1 MFDAKEMFRKMVT
14 QKYLD
19 RKNIKDI
26 SLLRSKTKEDLNM
39 ASDVDFERLLSEE
52 EREVLKK
59 ENSKVKIEAELR
71 KMVDKTSFSMD
82 WDIRS

>member
-1 MFDAKEMFRKMVT
+1 MVT